1 MPESLTLEPRLR
13 LKIVDDR
20 EPPDIRQKLLEMG
33 WTQKRLFSAD
43 YFFHSGD
50 YKSVGVERKS
60 VDDFCSSLN
69 GRMAKELENLI
80 EHYDIRILL
89 LEGNWKRATTEQVK
103 TSRGFQYY
111 TWTLAWNFIRT
122 WQDKGIT
129 IELTTSPGHTVKRL
143 NELYAYYQ
151 KQVHTGGLTKKEVG
165 DSRILA
171 LACGGIGIKLGEAL
185 LKKFGSLKRI
195 ANGTVEEFM
204 TVDKVG
210 EKKAVNLWQHFN
222 RGDLEDRVLDLSGR
236 KVLSDK
242 EAEEMNDLQER
253 ML

>member
-1 MPESLTLEPRLR
+1 MSQETIPELKLR
-13 LKIVDDR
+13 HKIVDDR
-20 EPPDIRQKLLEMG
+20 EPPEIREKLLELG
-33 WTQKRLFSAD
+33 WQQKRLFSAD
-43 YFFHSGD
+43 YFFHTGD
-50 YKSVGVERKS
+50 FQKVGIERKT
-60 VDDFCSSLN
+60 VDDFCASLN
-69 GRMAKELENLI
+69 GRMARELEELI

-89 LEGNWKRATTEQVK
+89 LEGNWKRATTEQIS

-122 WQDKGIT
+122 WQDKGVT
-129 IELTTSPGHTVKRL
+129 IELTTSQSHTVKRL

-151 KQVHTGGLTKKEVG
+151 KSAHTGGLTKKEVG

-195 ANGTVEEFM
+195 ANAIPEEFLTVEKIG
-204 TVDKVG
+204 D
-210 EKKAVNLWQHFN
+210 KKAVSLWQHFN
-222 RGDLEDRVLDLSGR
+222 RGDFEDRVLDLSG
-236 KVLSDK
+236 K
-242 EAEEMNDLQER
+242 AELNESEVNEMQNLQEK